1 MANPNEQGPS
11 EPLDATRTFTQPART
26 PGTAPGGESLQGS
39 ANRVVAGQPL
49 PHELTQTSSGVP
61 VSQDER
67 QVPRAGEFIGGEDGR
82 RFQLIEQIGAGAMGI
97 VFLANDQ
104 LLDRTVAIKF
114 ITPGLRRPTDST
126 PTDLVKMEAR
136 AMARLSHENI
146 VRIFDMGVHAGMPFQ
161 VMEYLEGRTLSS
173 AISYEEFDTR
183 RATRLMIDIAR
194 GLAHA
199 HKIGVIHRDLKP
211 SNIFLVKEGRARI
224 LDLGLAQM
232 AAGLGQG
239 EQTPAIAGTPLYMSP
254 EQWRGAP
261 QDGRTDIWSAGVI
274 FFQLLTG
281 RMPFPGQ
288 GSDAIRAQVLGAE
301 PAPLLRTLRPDLPA
315 EAERIVEKALHKEP
329 ERRFGSTEELLDALV
344 GLEVALTHSLRAAT
358 SEPQAQLPVRARP
371 ERRQMTLLSCSL
383 VDVTPLAERLGADEY
398 GELLASFFESCT
410 TILGQLDGTLVASVG
425 GRVLACFGYPVA
437 HEDGAQRA
445 LRAAL
450 LLRDAIS
457 GLGDPA
463 SPPAVQ
469 IGIHTGMAFAGKSS
483 GAGLVAPAFI
493 QGEVPHVAQWLEQK
507 AGRGEILISEAT
519 RRLIQGFFEVQGLG
533 TDAPGTRPLELFR
546 VLRPRHVSSR
556 FARTAADLTPLVGR
570 ETEAGQLQA
579 LWELARQGHGQML
592 LVSGEAG
599 IGKSR
604 LVELIKERVADASGT
619 QVSCQ
624 CWSQFRNSALYPLGD
639 GLQRLMGMGPDLS
652 APDRLARLEATLSS
666 LGLPPAEHLPL
677 LASFLSIPLSG
688 PYTLPTL
695 SPDAHKR
702 TLLESL
708 AAMLLGLAAQ
718 QPTLLTVEDVH
729 WSDGLTLELLDLVF
743 QRMPTARLL
752 VVLSFRPEFQPP
764 WAERAHL
771 RRSSLQR
778 LSSAETAAMVAL
790 STNGQTLP
798 AELIEHLVRRT
809 DGIPLF
815 VEELA
820 RIVTD
825 SWTAAQARGE
835 STTVEAFAARIIPS
849 TLNELLLARLDCLSK
864 EGQEVARLGAV
875 LGREFT
881 YKLIQRISHL
891 DEEALRHGLMQ
902 VVESGLLRH
911 QGREPDASYV
921 FKHALVQDAAYQSL
935 SKGERQQHHLRA
947 AEALVAHFPAQA
959 EAQPELVAHHHLEAG
974 NNTQAIAWLEK
985 AGQRAAQRSAH
996 ADAVTHY
1003 ARALLLLK
1011 TLPEGAQRDRKEL
1024 SLQLAYGAPLMSTR
1038 GYAAPEVHETYA
1050 RARELCRLA
1059 GDDAQLFPAL
1069 LGLWNFYMVGGE
1081 VEVSAQLGRQLL
1093 AQAESAGDATTLML
1107 AHRALGTSLMLSGE
1121 LVSCREHTE
1130 KGLLLYDK
1138 EKHGKLALRYGQ
1150 DPGVTNGL
1158 YLGWSLW
1165 FLGHVEESVRR
1176 AQGALSLAR
1185 ALEQPLSIAFAL
1197 NYLATIHNYRG
1208 EYDTALRLAEEATT
1222 ISADNRLALWS
1233 AMSKIKKGW
1242 SLVGLGQLDQAALLK
1257 EGVTG
1262 WQKTG
1267 AAAGLTFFLS
1277 VLSWSL
1283 WRAGRL
1289 DEAMQT
1295 LTQMQTLVDTKG
1307 ERFFEAEVLRLRGE
1321 VTLASGAGREGVAE
1335 DCFRRGLEVARRQ
1348 QAKSWEL
1355 RLGTSLANLLA
1366 RQGRATE
1373 ARQLLQPLYDGF
1385 SEGRETADLRTARA
1399 MLARLA

>member
-1 MANPNEQGPS
+1 MANPNEQGQA
-11 EPLDATRTFTQPART
+11 EPLDETRTFTQPVK
-26 PGTAPGGESLQGS
+26 PSVPAPGGSSTQTP
-39 ANRVVAGQPL
+39 ANRLAPEQL
-49 PHELTQTSSGVP
+49 APHELTQTSSGVP
-61 VSQDER
+61 SSPVER
-67 QVPRAGEFIGGEDGR
+67 RVPRAGEFIGGDDGR
-82 RFQLIEQIGAGAMGI
+82 RFQLIEQIGAGAMGV

-104 LLDRTVAIKF
+104 FLDRTVAIKF
-114 ITPGLRRPTDST
+114 ITPGIRRAADST
-126 PTDLVKMEAR
+126 PTDMVKSEAR

-146 VRIFDMGVHAGMPFQ
+146 VRIFDVGVHADMPFQ

-183 RATRLMIDIAR
+183 RATSLMIDIAR

-199 HKIGVIHRDLKP
+199 HKSGVIHRDLKP
-211 SNIFLVKEGRARI
+211 SNIFLVREGRAKI

-232 AAGLGQG
+232 AAGL
-239 EQTPAIAGTPLYMSP
+239 ERDAQTPAIAGTPLYMSP

-281 RMPFPGQ
+281 QVPFPGQ
-288 GSDAIRAQVLGAE
+288 GSEAIRARVLGEA

-315 EAERIVEKALHKEP
+315 EAERIVERALQKEP
-329 ERRFGSTEELLDALV
+329 GRRFGSTEELLDALV
-344 GLEVALTHSLRAAT
+344 GLEVALSHSLRTAWNA
-358 SEPQAQLPVRARP
+358 PHQAQRTVRARP
-371 ERRQMTLLSCSL
+371 ERRQMTLLSCAL
-383 VDVTPLAERLGADEY
+383 ADVTPLSERLGADEY
-398 GELLASFFESCT
+398 GELLASFFESCA
-410 TILGQLDGTLVASVG
+410 TIIGQLEGTLIASVG
-425 GRVLACFGYPVA
+425 GRVLACFGYPLA
-437 HEDGAQRA
+437 HEDDAQRA

-450 LLRDAIS
+450 LLRDSIA
-457 GLGDPA
+457 GLGGA
-463 SPPAVQ
+463 SAPHAVQ
-469 IGIHTGMAFAGKSS
+469 IGIHTGKAFAGKPS
-483 GAGLVAPAFI
+483 GAEASAFI

-519 RRLIQGFFEVQGLG
+519 QGLIQGFFEVEGVG
-533 TDAPGTRPLELFR
+533 AEAPGTRPLELFR
-546 VLRPRHVSSR
+546 VLRPREVSSR
-556 FARTAADLTPLVGR
+556 FVRTTAGLTPLVGR
-570 ETEAGQLQA
+570 ESEAGQLRA
-579 LWELARQGHGQML
+579 LWELASQGQGQML

-604 LVELIKERVADASGT
+604 LVELLKERVADASGHR
-619 QVSCQ
+619 VSCQ
-624 CWSQFRNSALYPLGD
+624 CWSQFRNSALYPLVD
-639 GLQRLMGMGPDLS
+639 GLQRLMEMGPDMA
-652 APDRLARLEATLSS
+652 APDKLARLEGTLTS
-666 LGLPPAEHLPL
+666 LGLAPAEHLPL

-688 PYTLPTL
+688 SYTLPTL
-695 SPDAHKR
+695 SPDAYKR
-702 TLLESL
+702 NLLESL
-708 AAMLLGLAAQ
+708 AAVLLGLAAQ
-718 QPTLLTVEDVH
+718 KPTLLILEDVH

-743 QRMPTARLL
+743 QRMTSARLL
-752 VVLSFRPEFQPP
+752 AVLSFRPEFQPP

-771 RRSSLQR
+771 RRISLQR
-778 LSSAETAAMVAL
+778 LSSAETAVMVSL

-825 SWTAAQARGE
+825 SWREALAQGE
-835 STTVEAFAARIIPS
+835 STTVEAFAARVIPS
-849 TLNELLLARLDCLSK
+849 TINELLLARLDCLSD
-864 EGQEVARLGAV
+864 EGQEVAQLGAV

-881 YKLIQRISHL
+881 YKLIQRVSPL
-891 DEEALRHGLMQ
+891 DEERLRQGLMQ

-935 SKGERQQHHLRA
+935 SKSERQQHHLRV
-947 AEALVAHFPAQA
+947 AEALVGHFPAQA

-1011 TLPEGAQRDRKEL
+1011 TLPEGPQRDRKEL
-1024 SLQLAYGAPLMSTR
+1024 ALQLAYGAPLMSTR
-1038 GYAAPEVHETYA
+1038 GYAAPEVHQTYA
-1050 RARELCRLA
+1050 RARELCREA
-1059 GDDAQLFPAL
+1059 GDDAQMFPAV
-1069 LGLWNFYMVGGE
+1069 LGLWQFYMVGGE
-1081 VEVSAQLGRQLL
+1081 VEVSAELGRQLL

-1130 KGLLLYDK
+1130 KGLLLYDR
-1138 EKHGKLALRYGQ
+1138 EKHGKLVLRYGQ

-1165 FLGHVEESVRR
+1165 FLGHADESVRR

-1208 EYDTALRLAEEATT
+1208 EYSTALQLAEEATT
-1222 ISADNRLALWS
+1222 ISSEHRLALWS
-1233 AMSKIKKGW
+1233 AMSKIQKGW
-1242 SLVGLGQLDQAALLK
+1242 SLMGMGQLEQGELLK

-1277 VLSWSL
+1277 ALIWSL
-1283 WRAGRL
+1283 WQAGRL
-1289 DEAMQT
+1289 DEA
-1295 LTQMQTLVDTKG
+1295 LKNIEQMEALVKAKG
-1307 ERFFEAEVLRLRGE
+1307 ERFFEAELLRLRGE
-1321 VTLASGAGREGVAE
+1321 VTLASGAGQERVAE

-1355 RLGTSLANLLA
+1355 RLGTSLANLLEK
-1366 RQGRATE
+1366 QGRGGE
-1373 ARQLLQPLYDGF
+1373 ARQLLQPLYDWF
-1385 SEGRETADLRTARA
+1385 TEGRETADLRTARA
-1399 MLARLA
+1399 VLARLG

>member
-1 MANPNEQGPS
+1 MPNPNEQGQG
-11 EPLDATRTFTQPART
+11 EPLDETRTFTQPVKASG
-26 PGTAPGGESLQGS
+26 P
-39 ANRVVAGQPL
+39 ANRMAPEQL
-49 PHELTQTSSGVP
+49 PSHELTQTSLGVP
-61 VSQDER
+61 SPPAER
-67 QVPRAGEFIGGEDGR
+67 RVPRAGEFIGGEDGR
-82 RFQLIEQIGAGAMGI
+82 RFQLVEQIGAGAMGV
-97 VFLANDQ
+97 VFLAKDQ

-114 ITPGLRRPTDST
+114 ITPGIRRAMDST
-126 PTDLVKMEAR
+126 PADLVKTEAR

-146 VRIFDMGVHAGMPFQ
+146 VRIFDVGVHRDMPFQ
-161 VMEYLEGRTLSS
+161 VMEYLDGRTLSS
-173 AISYEEFDTR
+173 ALFYEEFDTR

-199 HKIGVIHRDLKP
+199 HKCGVIHRDLKP
-211 SNIFLVKEGRARI
+211 SNIFLVKEGRAKI

-232 AAGLGQG
+232 AAGL
-239 EQTPAIAGTPLYMSP
+239 EQDARTPAIAGTPLYMSP

-261 QDGRTDIWSAGVI
+261 QDGRTDVWSAGVI

-281 RMPFPGQ
+281 RMPFPGE
-288 GSDAIRAQVLGAE
+288 GAESIRAQVLGAE

-315 EAERIVEKALHKEP
+315 EAERIVEKALDKAP
-329 ERRFGSTEELLDALV
+329 DRRFGSTEELLDALV
-344 GLEVALTHSLRAAT
+344 GLEVALSHSLRTA
-358 SEPQAQLPVRARP
+358 SNEPQASRTPRARP

-383 VDVTPLAERLGADEY
+383 ADVTPLSERLGADEY

-410 TILGQLDGTLVASVG
+410 TIIGQLEGTLLASVG

-437 HEDGAQRA
+437 HEDDTQRA

-450 LLRDAIS
+450 LIRDAIS
-457 GLGDPA
+457 GLGGA
-463 SPPAVQ
+463 SSPHAVQ
-469 IGIHTGMAFAGKSS
+469 MGLHTGMAFAGKSS
-483 GAGLVAPAFI
+483 GAGAAPAFI

-519 RRLIQGFFEVQGLG
+519 QGLVQGFFEVQGVG
-533 TDAPGTRPLELFR
+533 AEAPGTRPLEVFR
-546 VLRPRHVSSR
+546 VLRPRELSSR
-556 FARTAADLTPLVGR
+556 FSRSAADLTPLVGR
-570 ETEAGQLQA
+570 EVQAEQLRT
-579 LWELARQGHGQML
+579 LWELACQGQGQLL

-604 LVELIKERVADASGT
+604 LVELLKERVADASGT
-619 QVSCQ
+619 RVSCQ
-624 CWSQFRNSALYPLGD
+624 CWSQFRNSALYPLVD
-639 GLQRLMGMGPDLS
+639 GLQRLMKMGPELAAADK
-652 APDRLARLEATLSS
+652 LARLEATLSS

-688 PYTLPTL
+688 PYTQPLL
-695 SPDAHKR
+695 SPDAYKR
-702 TLLESL
+702 NLLESL
-708 AAMLLGLAAQ
+708 AAVLLGLAAHT
-718 QPTLLTVEDVH
+718 PTLLIVEDVH
-729 WSDGLTLELLDLVF
+729 WSDGQTLELLDLVF

-771 RRSSLQR
+771 RRISLPR
-778 LSSAETAAMVAL
+778 LSSAETAAMVSLAT
-790 STNGQTLP
+790 SGQTLP

-825 SWTAAQARGE
+825 SWTRAQARGE
-835 STTVEAFAARIIPS
+835 STTVEAFAARVSPS
-849 TLNELLLARLDCLSK
+849 TINELLLARLDCLSE
-864 EGQEVARLGAV
+864 EGREVAQLGAV
-875 LGREFT
+875 LGREFS
-881 YKLIQRISHL
+881 YKLIQRVSPL
-891 DEEALRHGLMQ
+891 EEELLRHGLMQ

-935 SKGERQQHHLRA
+935 SKGGRQQHHLRA
-947 AEALVAHFPAQA
+947 AEALVEHFPAQA
-959 EAQPELVAHHHLEAG
+959 EAQPELVAHHCLEAG

-1011 TLPEGAQRDRKEL
+1011 TLPEGPQRDRKEL
-1024 SLQLAYGAPLMSTR
+1024 SLQLAHGAPLMSTR
-1038 GYAAPEVHETYA
+1038 GYAAPEVHQTYA

-1059 GDDAQLFPAL
+1059 GDDAQMFPAV
-1069 LGLWNFYMVGGE
+1069 LGLWQFYMVGGE
-1081 VEVSAQLGRQLL
+1081 VEVSAELGRQLL
-1093 AQAESAGDATTLML
+1093 AQAESARDATTLML

-1130 KGLLLYDK
+1130 KGLLLYDR
-1138 EKHGKLALRYGQ
+1138 EKHGKLALRFGQ

-1165 FLGHVEESVRR
+1165 FLGHADESVRR

-1208 EYDTALRLAEEATT
+1208 EYTTALQLAEEATT
-1222 ISADNRLALWS
+1222 ISSEHRLALWS
-1233 AMSKIKKGW
+1233 AMSRIQRGW
-1242 SLVGLGQLDQAALLK
+1242 SLMGMGQLEQGELLK

-1277 VLSWSL
+1277 ALIWSL
-1283 WRAGRL
+1283 WQAGRL
-1289 DEAMQT
+1289 DEAMKT
-1295 LTQMQTLVDTKG
+1295 LEQMEALVNTKG
-1307 ERFFEAEVLRLRGE
+1307 ERFFEAELLRLRGE
-1321 VTLASGAGREGVAE
+1321 VTLASGAGHERVAE

-1348 QAKSWEL
+1348 QAKAWEL
-1355 RLGTSLANLLA
+1355 RLGTSLAHLLEK
-1366 RQGRATE
+1366 QGRGAE
-1373 ARQLLQPLYDGF
+1373 GRQLLQPLYDWF
-1385 SEGRETADLRTARA
+1385 TEGLETADLRAARA
-1399 MLARLA
+1399 VLARLG